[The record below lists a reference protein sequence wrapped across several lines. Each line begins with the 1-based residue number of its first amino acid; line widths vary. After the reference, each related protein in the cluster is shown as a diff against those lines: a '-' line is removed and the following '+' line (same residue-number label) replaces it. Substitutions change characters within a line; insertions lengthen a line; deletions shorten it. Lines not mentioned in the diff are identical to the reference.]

1 MKLKISHL
9 SIGLHEFDFEEKVD
23 SFEIE
28 GKERF
33 PNPIRVH
40 VKIDKEI
47 SNLIIKIHVCTL
59 AHFTCDRCLDE
70 FDREICEDTELLY
83 STEQPAVEYGEYSE
97 YNDSEIRPYSKDM
110 DMIDISKDVRDTLL
124 LAVPMK
130 VLCRPDCKGLCPVCG
145 ANLNYQTCHH
155 EVEVVDPR
163 WETLKGLLSGN

>member
-9 SIGLHEFDFEEKVD
+9 SIGLHEFDFEEKID

-47 SNLIIKIHVCTL
+47 SNLLIKIHVCTL
-59 AHFTCDRCLDE
+59 AHFTCDRCLEE

-83 STEQPAVEYGEYSE
+83 SKEQPAVDYSDYFREY
-97 YNDSEIRPYSKDM
+97 DDEIRPYPM
-110 DMIDISKDVRDTLL
+110 DIDIIDITKDVRDTLL

-130 VLCRPDCKGLCPVCG
+130 VLCKPDCKGLCPICG
-145 ANLNYQTCHH
+145 ANLNYETCHH
-155 EVEVVDPR
+155 ETEIIDPR
-163 WETLKGLLSGN
+163 WEQLKGLLNEN